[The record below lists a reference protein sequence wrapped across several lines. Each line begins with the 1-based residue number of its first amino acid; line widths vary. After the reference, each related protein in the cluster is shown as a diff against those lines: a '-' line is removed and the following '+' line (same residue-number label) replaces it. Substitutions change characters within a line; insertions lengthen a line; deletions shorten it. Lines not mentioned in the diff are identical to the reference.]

1 MNCFHSARFGEL
13 RYAHRDVINL
23 PDGLIGLPRLRRW
36 ILLEMERPV
45 PLKWLQSLDDGN
57 FGFPVAEPGFFAS
70 AYEVAPPPG
79 VLARLGC
86 DSAEELAVLII
97 TTVHEGGSR
106 LTGNLAAPLLI
117 HLGTRLGAQVVIDD
131 ERWSLRQE
139 IDYLKFGLAV
149 QGETAAEGTEEPA
162 TEPAL
167 VGAGPEKERQ
177 LAAL

>member
-13 RYAHRDVINL
+13 RYADRDVINL
-23 PDGLIGLPRLRRW
+23 ADGLIGLPRLRRW

-149 QGETAAEGTEEPA
+149 QGETAVEGTEESA

-177 LAAL
+177 QAAL